1 MLAYTYP
8 YHVQKRDQMKPLDCQ
23 DPLIISNDLNTLED
37 KVTQFNSRHP
47 LIQLRFNVHDSNHSH
62 RPPCFNK
69 GPECRTELPK
79 RHNHAAEIVFDN
91 DKCITWHF
99 IDGSTKKL
107 HHSNTIQKETLA
119 INL

>member
-1 MLAYTYP
+1 MLQERLGVLHITT
-8 YHVQKRDQMKPLDCQ
+8 KK
-23 DPLIISNDLNTLED
+23 
-37 KVTQFNSRHP
+37 
-47 LIQLRFNVHDSNHSH
+47 HDHDADIN
-62 RPPCFNK
+62 
-69 GPECRTELPK
+69 
-79 RHNHAAEIVFDN
+79 FDN